1 MVIHQKILTS
11 SFISILLS
19 YAMTAGIDVGSGTE
33 GSPNHLY
40 IQGGNVINNK
50 CTTSNGIGG
59 INVNTSSGSSY
70 TYSSGNVSGNT
81 PNNTGSW

>member
-11 SFISILLS
+11 SFIGTILS
-19 YAMTAGIDVGSGTE
+19 YAMTARIDVGLGTE

-40 IQGGNVINNK
+40 IQSGNVINNK
-50 CTTSNGIGG
+50 CSASNGIDG
-59 INVNTSSGSSY
+59 INVNTLSGSTYTHSSG
-70 TYSSGNVSGNT
+70 TVSGNT

>member
-40 IQGGNVINNK
+40 MQGGNVINNK
-50 CTTSNGIGG
+50 CTTSNGIDG
-59 INVNTSSGSSY
+59 INVNTLSGSTYTHSSG
-70 TYSSGNVSGNT
+70 TVSGNT
-81 PNNTGSW
+81 PIDNGSW